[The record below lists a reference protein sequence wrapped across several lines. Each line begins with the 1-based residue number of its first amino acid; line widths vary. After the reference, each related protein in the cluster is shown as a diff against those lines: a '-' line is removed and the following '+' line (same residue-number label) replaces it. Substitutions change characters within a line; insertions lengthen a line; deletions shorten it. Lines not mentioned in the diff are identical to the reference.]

1 MIDSF
6 AGLFRSCPAVVA
18 CMMLLS
24 NGCSGD
30 RSSIPSQP
38 AMLLLSGRGPAVALP
53 PRPNWARNNFLP
65 VIRAI
70 EAYDDRDFTVIAG
83 DNTGILFEYEKG
95 NFPASDQYA
104 VGSASKWFTSAAIM
118 RLVDQG
124 VMRLSDKPQ
133 DYLPY
138 WTTDPW
144 DARSRITMAQLLSFT
159 SGFNANPL
167 SGGCTADGKTTLQAC
182 AREIYQGGIATDPG
196 TAFSYG
202 PDHMHVA
209 AAMAER
215 ATGHSFNA
223 IFRENVAIPLGM
235 TEASQY
241 IIPSASNP
249 LVSGGAAST
258 GRDYAIFLQALLDGS
273 LIADR
278 RAWLRD
284 RTAGIPF
291 LFRPRGAEESGDWH
305 YALGAWLECDE
316 PRFSPACAHVRIY
329 SSPGSFGWTP
339 WIDFRNGYFALIA
352 RRGKR
357 FSTPVAVQLEQ
368 LLQPLIEE
376 ALAH

>member
-1 MIDSF
+1 MIDSL
-6 AGLFRSCPAVVA
+6 AGLLRSCPGIVA
-18 CMMLLS
+18 GMMLLS
-24 NGCSGD
+24 NGCGGD
-30 RSSIPSQP
+30 SSSIPSPP
-38 AMLLLSGRGPAVALP
+38 AMLLPTGRRPAVALP
-53 PRPNWARNNFLP
+53 PRPSWARNNFLP

-70 EAYDDRDFTVIAG
+70 EAYDDRDYTVIVG
-83 DNTGILFEYEKG
+83 DRTGILFEYEKG

-104 VGSASKWFTSAAIM
+104 VGSASKWFTSATI
-118 RLVDQG
+118 
-124 VMRLSDKPQ
+124 MRLSDKPQ

-167 SGGCTADGKTTLQAC
+167 SGGCTDDGKTTLQAC
-182 AREIYQGGIATDPG
+182 ARETYQGGIATDPG
-196 TAFSYG
+196 TAFPYG
-202 PDHMHVA
+202 PHHMHVA

-215 ATGHSFNA
+215 ATGHNFNAIFRNA

-235 TEASQY
+235 SRASQY
-241 IIPSASNP
+241 PIPSAGNP
-249 LVSGGAAST
+249 LVSGGATST

-284 RTAGIPF
+284 RTVSIPF
-291 LFRPRGAEESGDWH
+291 LFRPRGTEESGDWH
-305 YALGAWLECDE
+305 YALGAWLECDK
-316 PRFSPACAHVRIY
+316 PPFSPACAHARIY

-352 RRGKR
+352 RRGER
-357 FSTPVAVQLEQ
+357 FSTTVAVRLEQ